1 MSSTAALSIPLP
13 SKKPFYRVLYVQVLF
28 AVAVGIV
35 LGHFAP
41 ATAVDMK
48 PLGDAF
54 IKLVKMVIPL
64 VIFFTVVSGIAGME
78 SLKKVGRIGGKALI
92 YFEVVST
99 LALLIGMI
107 VGNFVQPGAGF
118 NADPA
123 KLDAAAVA
131 QYAGKAK
138 DQTIVEFLMNII
150 PGTFVDAFAKGDMLP
165 VILVSLITGYALSR
179 LGERGKPIKDLFS
192 VTSEM
197 IFGIVNLLMRFAP
210 LGAFGAMAFT
220 IGRYGVC
227 CLGTALEVDR
237 HVLSYL
243 RNIRHCG
250 AWHYRSNCW
259 HEYFPLPCLHQGRDL
274 DRAGDKLVGSG
285 SASLN
290 GEA

>member
-1 MSSTAALSIPLP
+1 

-28 AVAVGIV
+28 AVAIGIV

-64 VIFFTVVSGIAGME
+64 VIFFTVVSGIAGMD

-92 YFEVVST
+92 YFEVVSS

-118 NADPA
+118 IADPA

-150 PGTFVDAFAKGDMLP
+150 PGTFVEAFAKGDMLP
-165 VILVSLITGYALSR
+165 VILVSLITG
-179 LGERGKPIKDLFS
+179 
-192 VTSEM
+192 
-197 IFGIVNLLMRFAP
+197 
-210 LGAFGAMAFT
+210 
-220 IGRYGVC
+220 
-227 CLGTALEVDR
+227 
-237 HVLSYL
+237 
-243 RNIRHCG
+243 
-250 AWHYRSNCW
+250 
-259 HEYFPLPCLHQGRDL
+259 
-274 DRAGDKLVGSG
+274 
-285 SASLN
+285 
-290 GEA
+290 